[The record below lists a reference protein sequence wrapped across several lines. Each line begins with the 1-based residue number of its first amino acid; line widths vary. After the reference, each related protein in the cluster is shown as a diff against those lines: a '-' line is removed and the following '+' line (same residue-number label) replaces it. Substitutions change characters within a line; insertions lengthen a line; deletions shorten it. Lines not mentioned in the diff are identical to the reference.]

1 MIRPSWLFVTVGSFL
16 FGASV
21 LEMFGW
27 GMLHN
32 AAFFLPMLAASL
44 LLAMAVR
51 LMRRGR
57 MALCVVLTIAQW
69 ALTTYYTMQ
78 QGVNFAALIPA
89 ALCAGF
95 IPYHLLMLCQEPGE
109 EYPPTIWY
117 IGVLVHALRLF
128 LLRADYFAGAAQHF
142 KLTALLYFIFVLFAL
157 NELSLSQGMA
167 GDKRPTR
174 LMRLRNRMR
183 TGLMALA
190 LVIACNLES
199 IRRAAEAAVD
209 FFKRIIAAIIAFF
222 LREKPAEPL
231 VNSGGGGMDLSA
243 LADGAGETPL
253 FWRIL
258 EYVLYVLAAV
268 IFAALCVLLI
278 RKLIKLLIRLAKYLW
293 ARLRRYADQ
302 VSDAYEDT
310 VESLM
315 DWGEMR
321 RALFQRREKRTK
333 TAPIDWSSL
342 SPRESVR
349 MRYRVLR
356 GRAKSADAHLTAR
369 QVLLQEKAPAQAADV
384 YERARYSSEEISRED
399 AEKMKEWL
407 R

>member
-1 MIRPSWLFVTVGSFL
+1 MIRLSWLFVTVGSFL

-32 AAFFLPMLAASL
+32 AAFFLPMLAGSL
-44 LLAMAVR
+44 VLAIAVR
-51 LMRRGR
+51 LVRRGR
-57 MALCVVLTIAQW
+57 MALCVLFTAAQW
-69 ALTTYYTMQ
+69 ALTTYFTMQ
-78 QGVNFAALIPA
+78 QGVNYAALIPA

-95 IPYHLLMLCQEPGE
+95 VPFHLLMLCQEPGE

-117 IGVLVHALRLF
+117 IGILLHALRLF
-128 LLRADYFAGAAQHF
+128 LLRAEYFAGAAQPF
-142 KLTALLYFIFVLFAL
+142 KLTALLYFMFILFAL

-174 LMRLRNRMR
+174 LMRLRNRVR
-183 TGLMALA
+183 TGLAALA
-190 LVIACNLES
+190 LAVACNLQS
-199 IRRAAEAAVD
+199 IRRAAEAVVEFA
-209 FFKRIIAAIIAFF
+209 KKIIAAILAFLF
-222 LREKPAEPL
+222 REQPTEAPMGAE
-231 VNSGGGGMDLSA
+231 GGGMDLSA

-253 FWRIL
+253 FWRIM

-268 IFAALCVLLI
+268 IFVGLCILAI
-278 RKLIKLLIRLAKYLW
+278 RKLSKLIARLAKLIW
-293 ARLRRYADQ
+293 AQLRSYANQ

-310 VESLM
+310 VESLV

-321 RALFQRREKRTK
+321 RAIFQRREKRAK
-333 TAPIDWSSL
+333 AAPIDWSNL

-349 MRYRVLR
+349 MRYKVLR
-356 GRAKSADAHLTAR
+356 GRVRGADAHWTAR
-369 QVLLQEKAPAQAADV
+369 QVLLQEKAPVQAAEL
-384 YERARYSSEEISRED
+384 YERARYSSAEISSQD

-407 R
+407 Q